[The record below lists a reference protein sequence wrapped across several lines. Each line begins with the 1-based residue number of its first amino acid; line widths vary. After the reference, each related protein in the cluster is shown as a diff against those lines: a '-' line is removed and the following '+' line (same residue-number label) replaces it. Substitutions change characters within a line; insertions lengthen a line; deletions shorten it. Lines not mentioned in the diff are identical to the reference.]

1 MFTINGTNTPYIE
14 DASTSTH
21 FRTELANWDLFTTT
35 LKANI
40 AKSTILCSDTLK
52 NIKKSIKSI
61 NILQSQSEPPE
72 RLNSTIS
79 TTNSLYTSNHTS
91 LGQNAELDN
100 SAPNSLIAQTAQLAI
115 WTTVQENQPNQNN
128 YISSDTEVLAT
139 SFDASIAS
147 RHVIDQDWTGD
158 RATALITEDISTFQN
173 PTDVTQVPFNLA
185 NQNNSTASV
194 EKVGEQYFRASLAPV
209 HSIDQPSTRGRVRAS
224 SSDKVRVFSES
235 PITTIAQL
243 SISATGVTDFLD
255 LAAQELTSIII
266 ESAKASIPT
275 SKPGARAKPW
285 WSHDLQELRQYIM
298 RAQRLIIYSNTESVQ
313 QYLQAKNTYFQA
325 IKQAKRDH

>member
-1 MFTINGTNTPYIE
+1 
-14 DASTSTH
+14 
-21 FRTELANWDLFTTT
+21 
-35 LKANI
+35 
-40 AKSTILCSDTLK
+40 
-52 NIKKSIKSI
+52 
-61 NILQSQSEPPE
+61 
-72 RLNSTIS
+72 
-79 TTNSLYTSNHTS
+79 
-91 LGQNAELDN
+91 
-100 SAPNSLIAQTAQLAI
+100 
-115 WTTVQENQPNQNN
+115 
-128 YISSDTEVLAT
+128 
-139 SFDASIAS
+139 
-147 RHVIDQDWTGD
+147 
-158 RATALITEDISTFQN
+158 
-173 PTDVTQVPFNLA
+173 VPFNPA

-313 QYLQAKNTYFQA
+313 QYL
-325 IKQAKRDH
+325 